1 MTSTP
6 LSSML
11 MVLFASVIGS
21 FGAVF
26 LKLGAVRL
34 TGIMSLLNW
43 RLALGVGLY
52 LGSSVAYALGIR
64 HGQLSVLFP
73 MVAVGYIWTLLW
85 ARLFFH
91 ERFTR
96 TKLIGLSLVLVGVLL
111 VGLGS

>member
-1 MTSTP
+1 MNSTP
-6 LSSML
+6 LSSIL
-11 MVLFASVIGS
+11 LVLFGSVVGS

-34 TGIMSLLNW
+34 TGLLSLFNW
-43 RLALGVGLY
+43 RLAVGVSLY
-52 LGSSVAYALGIR
+52 LGSSVFYVLGIR

-96 TKLIGLSLVLVGVLL
+96 TKLTGLALVLGGVVL